1 MKDFSY
7 NDIKEA
13 SEEVFRMRENS
24 RFHEDDYDKYK
35 CNCRFEKKEDKTSAF
50 QNGNNFCL
58 QKNQYDD
65 DKLLILALILILSKN
80 SDDKLLLFAL
90 LYLIM

>member
-24 RFHEDDYDKYK
+24 KFHADDYEKYK
-35 CNCRFEKKEDKTSAF
+35 CNCRFEKEEKTPSF
-50 QNGNNFCL
+50 QNGKKLCS
-58 QKNQYDD
+58 QMNQCDD
-65 DKLLILALILILSKN
+65 DKWLVLALILILSKN

-90 LYLIM
+90 LYQLA